1 MPTHL
6 VLNDA
11 AMKTLDVEE
20 TVEEAA
26 RRVNDALVTSRPFVV
41 LTKSDGAREVA
52 IQANRVVRIVGT

>member
-11 AMKTLDVEE
+11 AMKTLDVRES
-20 TVEEAA
+20 VEEAA

-41 LTKSDGAREVA
+41 LTKHEGSEVA
-52 IQANRVVRIVGT
+52 ILANRVVRIVGT